1 MSKKY
6 DASSIRILKGL
17 DAVKKRPGMYI
28 GNTDDGSGLH
38 HMVFE
43 VIDNSIDEALAGFCK
58 KIIVVIYSDNSISIE
73 DNGRGIP
80 IGIHPEEGI
89 SAAEI
94 IMTVL
99 HAGGKFDDVSYKVSG
114 GLHGVGISVVNAL
127 SEKLELII
135 YRQKKIYQQKFIKGI
150 PEKSTQFTSKIKKS
164 GTFIR
169 FWPNRKIFK
178 KCIKFN
184 YEILSKRF
192 QELSF
197 LNPGIKI
204 CLNEIEK
211 KRQDIYLNKGGI
223 KAFVSFLN
231 KKKTIIHPKIF
242 YFLNK
247 KDQIEIEIAIQWN
260 NSYNETIYCFTNNV
274 KQKDGGTHLAGFKS
288 AITRTFNIYMEK
300 EGIKKKI
307 KMNASGEDA
316 REGIT
321 AIISIKMPQP
331 KFSSQTKEKLVSSEV
346 KSAVES
352 SINENLMDFLLEN
365 PTDTKIILGKIIEAA
380 RARDAAKKAR
390 EITRKKT
397 SLDLLNSFPGKL
409 ADCQEKD
416 PSLSEIYLVEGD
428 SAGGS
433 AKQGRNRKNQ
443 AILPLKGKILNVEKS
458 RFEKMLE
465 SQEIATLITVL
476 GCGIGKNDYNP
487 NKLRYH
493 TIIIMTDADVDGSHI
508 RTLLL
513 TFFHRYMP
521 EIIQRG
527 HLYVAQPPLYKIK
540 VGKKEIYVKDDDEMN
555 EKKIKIAMKE
565 ISIFT
570 YIPKKKE
577 VDIKIFKNMFE
588 QYLNI
593 IKKIQKKFFNIPK
606 KIIKILI
613 YLNPLNNLN
622 NERETKNWIFNLV
635 KKLNKKEKNNVFY
648 TKELLYNFD
657 EKKFE
662 PLLIINSYGEMK
674 KIIFK
679 EKFFLSEEYKKICL
693 LISEFKKLKI
703 KNLQIE
709 TNNQIHLVKK
719 IEDTINWII
728 KISISKNMFIQRY
741 KGLGEM
747 NPIQLWE
754 TTMNPNTRRMI
765 QITNN
770 NKEIAEKLFSTLMG
784 DTVEPRKKFIQINAL
799 QAKNIDV

>member
-6 DASSIRILKGL
+6 DASSIKILKGL

-58 KIIVVIYSDNSISIE
+58 KITVIIHSDNSVSVE
-73 DNGRGIP
+73 DDGRGIP
-80 IGIHPEEGI
+80 IDIHPEEGV

-99 HAGGKFDDVSYKVSG
+99 HAGGKFDDISYKVSG

-150 PEKSTQFTSKIKKS
+150 PQKSIQSISKTKKN

-169 FWPNRKIFK
+169 FWPNKKIFK
-178 KCIKFN
+178 KYIKFS

-197 LNPGIKI
+197 LNPRIEIYLK
-204 CLNEIEK
+204 EIEK
-211 KRQDIYLNKGGI
+211 KRKEKYLNKGGI
-223 KAFVSFLN
+223 KEFVSFLN
-231 KKKTIIHPKIF
+231 KRKTIIHPKIF

-247 KDQIEIEIAIQWN
+247 KNNIEIEIAIQWN
-260 NSYNETIYCFTNNV
+260 NSYKETIYCFTNNV
-274 KQKDGGTHLAGFKS
+274 KQQEGGTHLAGFKS

-307 KMNASGEDA
+307 KINASGEDA

-321 AIISIKMPQP
+321 AIISIKMSQP

-397 SLDLLNSFPGKL
+397 SLDLINSFPGKL

-540 VGKKEIYVKDDDEMN
+540 IGKKEIYVKDDEEMHK
-555 EKKIKIAMKE
+555 KKIKIAIKE
-565 ISIFT
+565 ISIYT
-570 YIPKKKE
+570 NIPKKEK
-577 VDIKIFKNMFE
+577 IKTNIFENIFK
-588 QYLNI
+588 QYLN
-593 IKKIQKKFFNIPK
+593 KKKIIQKKFFNIPK
-606 KIIKILI
+606 KIIKTLI
-613 YLNPLNNLN
+613 YLNPLNDLKK
-622 NERETKNWIFNLV
+622 RRKTKFWIFNLA
-635 KKLNKKEKNNVFY
+635 KKLNKKENKNIFY
-648 TKELLYNFD
+648 TEELIYNFN

-662 PLLIINSYGEMK
+662 PLLIINSYGEIK
-674 KIIFK
+674 KIIFQ
-679 EKFFLSEEYKKICL
+679 ENFFLCEEYRKICL

-703 KNLQIE
+703 KKLQIE
-709 TNNQIHLVKK
+709 KNNQIYLVKN
-719 IEDTINWII
+719 IEDTIDWII
-728 KISISKNMFIQRY
+728 KTSISKNMFIQRY

-754 TTMNPNTRRMI
+754 TTMNPSTRRMI

-770 NKEIAEKLFSTLMG
+770 NKDIAEKLFTTLMG